1 MRNKNLV
8 ADTGNVY
15 RADILKVY
23 SMTHGTGNKINSSNL
38 QFLDS
43 NLNRADDDLKSFLSE
58 TENSTAKV
66 TKKSIL

>member
-1 MRNKNLV
+1 
-8 ADTGNVY
+8 
-15 RADILKVY
+15 
-23 SMTHGTGNKINSSNL
+23 MTHGTGNKINSSNL